1 MISRQEQQETEEI
14 EETLESAIIVFLR
27 KLFNMFNVQCTFDE
41 FLRNTSEYLDGIILK
56 KERLNNLNYIGGKIS
71 FTLNANGEY
80 IKMSSELYFLNEAK
94 EWIVQ
99 KSSNSV
105 KKSRF
110 SDWDKDEDL
119 KKIEAGE
126 TVEHEIVHPESI
138 NN

>member
-14 EETLESAIIVFLR
+14 EETLDSAIITFLR
-27 KLFNMFNVQCTFDE
+27 KLFKAFNVQCTFEE
-41 FLRNTSEYLDGIILK
+41 FLRKTSEYLDEIILK
-56 KERLNNLNYIGGKIS
+56 RERRNNLDYVGGKIS
-71 FTLNANGEY
+71 FNLNVKGDY
-80 IKMSSELYFLNEAK
+80 VKMSSKLYFRNDKE

-99 KSSNSV
+99 ESSNSV

-126 TVEHEIVHPESI
+126 TVELDIIHPEQ
-138 NN
+138 